1 MELETKKGKVG
12 FVAVI
17 GRPNV
22 GKSTL
27 INKILGQKILPVSFK
42 PQTTRRKQL
51 GIFTEGNTQ
60 IIFVDTPGIHMPKNT
75 FGKYLN
81 DVTRQSLDDV
91 DVILWLVD
99 ASSHPD
105 QEDIMI
111 TDILKSTCTGIPS
124 ILVLNKIDLV
134 PEHFLEEA
142 KNLYLSLLPGAKH
155 LFLSATN
162 GYGIETLLGKIKE
175 FLPQGSFVFPE
186 DQITDFMER
195 DVVAEFIYEAMLFHL
210 HEEIPYASCVR
221 VDEFKERGKDT
232 AYILATIFVEKESQ
246 KGIVIGNAGKM
257 IKKIGIMARQEI
269 ERMTEKKVFLELRV
283 KVLKNWRKRLGYIK
297 RLFPGKIS
305 F

>member
-1 MELETKKGKVG
+1 MELETKRGKVG

-42 PQTTRRKQL
+42 PQTTRRRQM
-51 GIFTEGNTQ
+51 GILTEGETQ
-60 IIFVDTPGIHMPKNT
+60 IIFVDTPGIHIPKNT

-81 DVTRQSLDDV
+81 EVTRHSLDGV

-99 ASSHPD
+99 AFSHPNS
-105 QEDIMI
+105 EDIMI
-111 TDILKSTCTGIPS
+111 SNILKSTCTGIPF
-124 ILVLNKIDLV
+124 ILGLNKIDLIS
-134 PEHFLEEA
+134 EHSLEEA
-142 KNLYLSLLPGAKH
+142 KNLYLSLLPGANP
-155 LFLSATN
+155 LFLSAAN
-162 GYGIETLLGKIKE
+162 GYGIENLLKKITE
-175 FLPQGSFVFPE
+175 FLPEGSFIFPE

-195 DVVAEFIYEAMLFHL
+195 DIVAEFIYEAILFHL
-210 HEEIPYASCVR
+210 HDEIPYACSIR
-221 VDEFKERGKDT
+221 VDEFKERDKQT

-257 IKKIGIMARQEI
+257 IKKIGTMARQEI

-283 KVLKNWRKRLGYIK
+283 KVLKNWRKRPDYIR
-297 RLFPGKIS
+297 RLFPDKIS